1 MKIRQ
6 IIPAFLLLLFCA
18 STLVAQDLVIQ
29 DVSTNMRKYR
39 GVEHL
44 QGKGHSL
51 LMVDENSSKGMKLF
65 KFYLWDYQLKEIA
78 NKKIE
83 LEKRS
88 WLVDNAANKDY
99 NLMVFYDS
107 KKDNVRSISIDN
119 SGNIVGDKIVDG
131 IKTKFMAIEDMEPS
145 YYPSG
150 NEGFIGIVPDKEP
163 KFGFHMYRYD
173 NKLNTLWS
181 ADYFPTKGM
190 QIVMDAVSDK
200 DKVVLL
206 KYGVDSKFSKK
217 LDVDIT
223 AFDNKTGKELWTFDL
238 NLGDKTLYPTEI
250 TITEAGNIAVAG
262 MYFDGDKVKGPNSDG
277 IFFVHVAKDGSKLAT
292 VSQEWTGELQ
302 KFLKDSKNSIT
313 MGKPKVVFEDILF
326 DEKAQ
331 EFKVIGEIY
340 TIATAAKVLSMLGGS
355 SSDDETKVTIEDL
368 VVFSFKPDGQLVD
381 FYSVNKA
388 RTNIYV
394 PTTTAGGPK
403 IANYLK
409 QTGNLPYA
417 FSSKNEKGEV
427 IAFYKDFVKQDEDGS
442 LTNQKIAFGVRKI
455 GIGMLNVSTSSATK
469 ANVRYLPFSKR
480 AANKDD
486 GSDVEFDSKRSIL
499 MVAASDP
506 GYVIIS
512 ELSRKTGELRIF
524 KETIAK

>member
-1 MKIRQ
+1 
-6 IIPAFLLLLFCA
+6 
-18 STLVAQDLVIQ
+18 
-29 DVSTNMRKYR
+29 
-39 GVEHL
+39 
-44 QGKGHSL
+44 
-51 LMVDENSSKGMKLF
+51 MKLF
-65 KFYLWDYQLKEIA
+65 KFYLWDYQLNEIA

-88 WLVDNAANKDY
+88 WLVDNATNQDY

-107 KKDNVRSISIDN
+107 KKDNVRSLSIDN
-119 SGNIVGDKIVDG
+119 FGNIAGDKIIDG
-131 IKTKFMAIEDMEPS
+131 IKTKFMIIEDLRPS

-150 NEGFIGIVPDKEP
+150 NDGFIGIIPDKEP
-163 KFGFHMYRYD
+163 KFGFHMNRYD
-173 NKLNTLWS
+173 NQLNTIWTEN
-181 ADYFPTKGM
+181 YFPTKGM
-190 QIVMDAVSDK
+190 QVVMDAVSDK

-223 AFDNKTGKELWTFDL
+223 AFDNKTGKELWSFDL

-250 TITEAGNIAVAG
+250 TITSDGNIAVAG

-277 IFFVHVAKDGSKLAT
+277 IFFVHVGKDGSKLAT
-292 VSQEWTGELQ
+292 VSQEWDGKLQ
-302 KFLKDSKNSIT
+302 QFLKDSKNSIT
-313 MGKPKVVFEDILF
+313 LGKPKVVFEDILF

-331 EFKVIGEIY
+331 EFRVIGEIY

-368 VVFSFKPDGQLVD
+368 VVFSFKPDGELVD

-394 PTTTAGGPK
+394 PSTTAGGPK

-417 FSSKNEKGEV
+417 FSSINEKGEV
-427 IAFYKDFVKQDEDGS
+427 IAFYKDFVKQGEDGS
-442 LTNQKIAFGVRKI
+442 LTNQKIAFGIRKI
-455 GIGMLNVSTSSATK
+455 GIGMLNVSTSSATET
-469 ANVRYLPFSKR
+469 NLRYLPLSKR

-486 GSDVEFDSKRSIL
+486 GSDVEFDSRRSIL
-499 MVAASDP
+499 MIAASDP
-506 GYVIIS
+506 GFVIIS

-524 KETIAK
+524 KESVAK

>member
-1 MKIRQ
+1 MKIKQ
-6 IIPAFLLLLFCA
+6 IIPFFLLLLFCA
-18 STLVAQDLVIQ
+18 SSLNAQDLVIE

-44 QGKGHSL
+44 KGKGHSL
-51 LMVDENSSKGMKLF
+51 LMVDEKSSKGMKLF
-65 KFYLWDYQLKEIA
+65 KFYLWDYQLNEIA

-88 WLVDNAANKDY
+88 WLIDNATNEDY

-107 KKDNVRSISIDN
+107 KKNNVRSLSIN
-119 SGNIVGDKIVDG
+119 NAGEIVGDKIVDG
-131 IKTKFMAIEDMEPS
+131 IKTKFMVIEDMIPS

-150 NEGFIGIVPDKEP
+150 NDGFIGIIPDKEP
-163 KFGFHMYRYD
+163 KFGFHMSRYD
-173 NKLNTLWS
+173 NQLNTIWS
-181 ADYFPTKGM
+181 EDYFPTKGA
-190 QIVMDAVSDK
+190 QVVMDAVSDK

-206 KYGVDSKFSKK
+206 KYGVNSKFSKK

-223 AFDNKTGKELWTFDL
+223 AFDNNTGKELWSFDL

-277 IFFVHVAKDGSKLAT
+277 IFFVHVGKDGSKLAS
-292 VSQEWTGELQ
+292 VSQEWDGELQ
-302 KFLKDSKNSIT
+302 KFLKDAKNSIT
-313 MGKPKVVFEDILF
+313 VGKPKVVFEDILF
-326 DEKAQ
+326 DESSQ

-340 TIATAAKVLSMLGGS
+340 TIGTLGKALAMLGGS
-355 SSDDETKVTIEDL
+355 DPNDETKVSIEDL
-368 VVFSFKPDGQLVD
+368 VVFSFKPDGELVD

-388 RTNIYV
+388 RTHIYV
-394 PTTTAGGPK
+394 PTSYAGGPA
-403 IANYLK
+403 IANALK

-417 FSSKNEKGEV
+417 FSSKNAEGEV

-455 GIGMLNVSTSSATK
+455 GIGMLNVSTSSAEET
-469 ANVRYLPFSKR
+469 NLRYLPFSKR
-480 AANKDD
+480 AANKDE

-506 GYVIIS
+506 GFVIVS
-512 ELSRKTGELRIF
+512 ELSKKTGQLRIF
-524 KETIAK
+524 KESIAK